1 MEVSRL
7 CSTLV
12 QIRSENPPGNTR
24 EIIEYI
30 SDYLEGLGIKGTVI
44 NRPEG
49 RCNLIAGGNQ
59 DKLLLCGHV
68 DVVPALNDGWTH
80 EPFSG
85 DIAGGFV
92 WGRGSTDMKGG
103 CAAILTAVKRLA
115 DRGEEHN
122 AALAFVCDEETGGE
136 SGMRYLLSKN
146 LLNPCDCLIAEPTP
160 YLNPCTGQKGLCRL
174 RINFKGK
181 PTHGSLY
188 PHFGVSAIME
198 AYNIIFYLKMLNE
211 RNFAVNKEIE
221 EIIVRSSGVLSKVFG
236 MSGISGIEDVIRKIT
251 FNPGRI
257 TGGEGVNVVAQ
268 NCLLDVEM
276 RIPWGCNVNRLT
288 EEITGRAGPAD
299 VEIRTASAPAFT
311 SSHSDIV
318 QITCDEIEKVYGKPV
333 QPIVHWAASDARHL
347 RKAGFDV
354 VEYGPGEILTLHGI
368 DERVSVS
375 QLESATAI
383 YEKIIQR
390 YT

>member
-44 NRPEG
+44 NGPED
-49 RCNLIAGGNQ
+49 RCNLIAGGTQN
-59 DKLLLCGHV
+59 KLLLCGHV
-68 DVVPALNDGWTH
+68 DVVPAVNDGWTH

-115 DRGEEHN
+115 DHGEEQN
-122 AALAFVCDEETGGE
+122 AGLAFVCDEETGGE

-146 LLNPCDCLIAEPTP
+146 LLKPCDCLIAEPTP
-160 YLNPCTGQKGLCRL
+160 YLNPCTGQKG
-174 RINFKGK
+174 
-181 PTHGSLY
+181 H
-188 PHFGVSAIME
+188 
-198 AYNIIFYLKMLNE
+198 NIIFYLKMLNE
-211 RNFAVNKEIE
+211 RNFAVDKEIE
-221 EIIVRSSGVLSKVFG
+221 EIIVRSSGVLSEVFG
-236 MSGISGIEDVIRKIT
+236 MLGIEDVIRKIT

-257 TGGEGVNVVAQ
+257 TGGEGVNIVAQ
-268 NCLLDVEM
+268 NCSLDVEM

-288 EEITGRAGPAD
+288 EEITERAEPAD

-375 QLESATAI
+375 QLERATAI
-383 YEKIIQR
+383 YEKIMQR

>member
-44 NRPEG
+44 DRPGG
-49 RCNLIAGGNQ
+49 RCNLIAGGTQ

-68 DVVPALNDGWTH
+68 DVVPAMNDGWTH

-115 DRGEEHN
+115 NRGEGEN
-122 AALAFVCDEETGGE
+122 AGLAFVCDEETGGE

-146 LLNPCDCLIAEPTP
+146 LLKSCDCLIAEPTP

-174 RINFKGK
+174 NINFKGK
-181 PTHGSLY
+181 PAHD
-188 PHFGVSAIME
+188 
-198 AYNIIFYLKMLNE
+198 NIIFYLKMLNE
-211 RNFAVNKEIE
+211 RNFAVDKEIE
-221 EIIVRSSGVLSKVFG
+221 EIIVRSSGVLSEVFG
-236 MSGISGIEDVIRKIT
+236 MSGISGIEDAIRKIT

-257 TGGEGVNVVAQ
+257 TGGEGVNIVAE
-268 NCLLDVEM
+268 NCSLDVEM

-288 EEITGRAGPAD
+288 EEITERAGSAD

-311 SSHSDIV
+311 SSQSDIV

-347 RKAGFDV
+347 REAGFDV

-368 DERVSVS
+368 DERVTVC